1 MLWWEEVEGEGVEQ
15 VVVRVAGDPSHSLD
29 TVFKFSSRWSRWCDS
44 SLDRA
49 PYPATVG
56 LIYSSFSPPLA
67 LCESVYLNLRILQ

>member
-56 LIYSSFSPPLA
+56 LIKKYNIRKMHCLIFSS
-67 LCESVYLNLRILQ
+67 

>member
-1 MLWWEEVEGEGVEQ
+1 MLGLWWEEVEGEGVEQ

-29 TVFKFSSRWSRWCDS
+29 TVFKFSSRWSKWCDS

-56 LIYSSFSPPLA
+56 LKKGQFYEDTWFRWLDKMS
-67 LCESVYLNLRILQ
+67 